1 MVWLRRYLLFY
12 MLCTTSIILPKQAGR
27 RLAKGY
33 PRAYSHSSSAPY
45 KKDKLYM
52 IAEELH
58 ISNEF
63 RNNLRLSSFALC
75 IVLFLLR
82 SFFQNRLVDNS
93 LLSIAKHS
101 LSLSMISLFVF
112 IFNCFDMNA
121 FSLQGN
127 TGIIHLRRR
136 SVIFSIKNSD
146 ILYHYLFKYYL

>member
-1 MVWLRRYLLFY
+1 

-112 IFNCFDMNA
+112 IFNYFWHECIQFTGKYRHHSLTATVCYIFDQK
-121 FSLQGN
+121 FRYTLSLPVQILFIV
-127 TGIIHLRRR
+127 T
-136 SVIFSIKNSD
+136 IFSK
-146 ILYHYLFKYYL
+146 L